1 MKTSALAALAAM
13 LLSLNS
19 IFAAEKGQRAAPA
32 ARPAL
37 DHEVFYRHLRKAFRT
52 PPGMKFTLKDLKP
65 SAIRGFQTGL
75 LEIGNGPQQVQPVH
89 ISNDGRFYVL
99 SAAFRF
105 KDSMI
110 PGLRSA
116 AAEAGS
122 PEPPP
127 VLLTADGS
135 RFLLGQP
142 QDMREDP
149 DAANRAKM
157 RLKGVPS
164 RGPEDAPVTLVE
176 FSDFQCPHCKK
187 AHDILE
193 SELPAAFPGKVR
205 VIFKNYPLTNIH
217 PWAFEAAVAAACA
230 GMKSGEAAHAMEVS
244 FFAEQ
249 ASIQKADIGKK
260 ALEFAQKAGLDAAS
274 FSACFDRQ
282 ESKPLVEA
290 DMAEAATLGVNGTP
304 ALFVNGRRIQ
314 GYQFEAV
321 RPVIEEMLAD
331 AAGK

>member
-1 MKTSALAALAAM
+1 MKTSLIAVLA
-13 LLSLNS
+13 S
-19 IFAAEKGQRAAPA
+19 IFLALPPSHSAEKSPH
-32 ARPAL
+32 PSPSL
-37 DHEVFYRHLRKAFRT
+37 DREAFYRHLRKAFST
-52 PPGMKFTLKDLKP
+52 PPGLRFELKDLKP
-65 SAIRGFQTGL
+65 SGIRGFQTGL
-75 LEIGNGPQQVQPVH
+75 LEIGDGPQQVQPVH
-89 ISNDGRFYVL
+89 ISNDGRFYIL
-99 SAAFRF
+99 SAAFHF
-105 KDSMI
+105 KESSI

-116 AAEAGS
+116 VSEPGA

-127 VLLTADGS
+127 VLLSADAS
-135 RFLLGQP
+135 HFLLGQP

-157 RLKGVPS
+157 RLKGIPS

-193 SELPAAFPGKVR
+193 TELPAAFPGKVR
-205 VIFKNYPLTNIH
+205 VVFKNYPLTNIH
-217 PWAFEAAVAAACA
+217 PWAFEAAIAGACA
-230 GMKSGEAAHAMEVS
+230 GMRSTEAAHAMEVS

-249 ASIQKADIGKK
+249 AAIQKTDIRRK

-274 FSACFDRQ
+274 FQACFDRQ

-314 GYQFEAV
+314 GYQFDAL
-321 RPVIEEMLAD
+321 RPVIEEMLAQS
-331 AAGK
+331 AKK